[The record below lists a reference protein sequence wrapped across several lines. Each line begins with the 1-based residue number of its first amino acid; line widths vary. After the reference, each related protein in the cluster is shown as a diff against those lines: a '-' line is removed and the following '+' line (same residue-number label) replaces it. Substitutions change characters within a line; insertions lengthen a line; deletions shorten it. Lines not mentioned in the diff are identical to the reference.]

1 MEAVRAN
8 KGSALAVADSTY
20 LAAESGALGKQG
32 KITFG
37 GKLNAEHCPN
47 CGKFAAKS
55 GCQNCATLGLAA
67 DPTPKPVKPAK
78 KKASPADKKKL
89 VDQAKAQLPTKPIL
103 PAATGDGVGSDPTP
117 PDQQTGQEHIL
128 DNIILPAPDP
138 TLAAIPPRLG
148 GQLSQALNLAAFIPP
163 VDPDFEINED
173 TEKALRTIS
182 AALQTND
189 PAFKAFFLFGKPGSG
204 KNTILEQLAA
214 SVKTVDASGNVRQ
227 GIPYYEAD
235 ITEDTNVDDLIGG
248 TVIEGGSTYWRPG
261 PLSIALMSGS
271 VCSLNE
277 IVRRPKAATLLQSI
291 MEKRE
296 IQVKTPDGGFVK
308 VPVHAASIVAMT
320 GNPGADRDPDRP
332 GAAAFTRT
340 IPIKVEYGT
349 KEERMRRAA
358 GRYSR
363 RIGAANPIKGVA
375 KLDVKA
381 RDYTARFEPLT
392 AKELTAS
399 VEFFDEVETLIE
411 GKDGNRQVQLRTGGG
426 APVLPG
432 PRGMDRF
439 LAIGKATG
447 DWGQPLQMLKGYCT
461 QEPAQYAKEWALV
474 QMAFDRKFVKQ
485 PDGTYK
491 V

>member
-1 MEAVRAN
+1 
-8 KGSALAVADSTY
+8 
-20 LAAESGALGKQG
+20 
-32 KITFG
+32 
-37 GKLNAEHCPN
+37 
-47 CGKFAAKS
+47 
-55 GCQNCATLGLAA
+55 
-67 DPTPKPVKPAK
+67 
-78 KKASPADKKKL
+78 
-89 VDQAKAQLPTKPIL
+89 
-103 PAATGDGVGSDPTP
+103 
-117 PDQQTGQEHIL
+117 
-128 DNIILPAPDP
+128 
-138 TLAAIPPRLG
+138 
-148 GQLSQALNLAAFIPP
+148 
-163 VDPDFEINED
+163 
-173 TEKALRTIS
+173 
-182 AALQTND
+182 
-189 PAFKAFFLFGKPGSG
+189 
-204 KNTILEQLAA
+204 
-214 SVKTVDASGNVRQ
+214 
-227 GIPYYEAD
+227 
-235 ITEDTNVDDLIGG
+235 
-248 TVIEGGSTYWRPG
+248 
-261 PLSIALMSGS
+261 
-271 VCSLNE
+271 
-277 IVRRPKAATLLQSI
+277 
-291 MEKRE
+291 
-296 IQVKTPDGGFVK
+296 
-308 VPVHAASIVAMT
+308 VHAASIVAMT

-474 QMAFDRKFVKQ
+474 QMAFDRKFVRQ
-485 PDGTYK
+485 PNGTYK